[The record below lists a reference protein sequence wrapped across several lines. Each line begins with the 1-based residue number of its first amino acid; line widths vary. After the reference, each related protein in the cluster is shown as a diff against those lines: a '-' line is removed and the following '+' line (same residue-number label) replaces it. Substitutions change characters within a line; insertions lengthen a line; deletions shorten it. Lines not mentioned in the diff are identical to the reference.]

1 MKEEDNSEAKVT
13 QDERNYKQKARC
25 RFMRKQK
32 NGISPW
38 KNTGKLK
45 KRLQSKEKSQES
57 LKETKERAPTLSCQE
72 TSKSVENSAEDF
84 NTEWTI
90 FNDLFFSS
98 DVAPCNEFIPYYR
111 TYSNLV
117 EIPLQVNIELSHENA
132 EGEEV
137 QSDGCVFNPKYEDEP
152 LRDVSLT
159 MGYFPYYRTYEEY
172 FGSSDLPSE
181 IHSGAESEGSVA
193 NNAEEIKSE
202 ISCETEEVSEGPD
215 IQENC
220 ETSEDTSQCSES
232 LQFTENQVLTDSIV
246 ESCDSDLSLF
256 DEILNLRQ
264 SPSDSGYFPYYRTYG
279 KLLLGPEAS
288 SNALCS
294 SRDALEMFGME
305 SEGTLQETRD
315 NDNGCSVC

>member
-1 MKEEDNSEAKVT
+1 MICSSQVMWRPVMSSYLITGHT
-13 QDERNYKQKARC
+13 QTL
-25 RFMRKQK
+25 
-32 NGISPW
+32 W
-38 KNTGKLK
+38 K
-45 KRLQSKEKSQES
+45 S
-57 LKETKERAPTLSCQE
+57 LC
-72 TSKSVENSAEDF
+72 
-84 NTEWTI
+84 
-90 FNDLFFSS
+90 
-98 DVAPCNEFIPYYR
+98 
-111 TYSNLV
+111 
-117 EIPLQVNIELSHENA
+117 
-132 EGEEV
+132 
-137 QSDGCVFNPKYEDEP
+137 
-152 LRDVSLT
+152 
-159 MGYFPYYRTYEEY
+159 RTYEEY

-256 DEILNLRQ
+256 DEILNLKQ

-305 SEGTLQETRD
+305 SEGTLPETRD